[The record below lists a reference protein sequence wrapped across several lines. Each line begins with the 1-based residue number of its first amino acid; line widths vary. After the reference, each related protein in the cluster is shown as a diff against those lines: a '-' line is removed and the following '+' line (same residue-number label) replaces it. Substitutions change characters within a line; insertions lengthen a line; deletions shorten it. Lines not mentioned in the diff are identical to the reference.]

1 MKICDICKWLDGLCR
16 IFKGIYRK
24 LLELLQEFS
33 KASECQVNIK
43 CHLYSYVP
51 TKEIEN

>member
-1 MKICDICKWLDGLCR
+1 MKICDIYKWFDGLCR

-33 KASECQVNIK
+33 KASEYQVNIK

-51 TKEIEN
+51 TKEFEN